1 MAKILVVDDED
12 NVRLLIEEELTDS
25 GHIIES
31 VESAQKA
38 LDFLK
43 KENEIDL
50 ICTDIEMPDM
60 NGLELA
66 GEIRKKY
73 PEKKIILLTAYSHYK
88 SEMASWA
95 ADAYVVK
102 SMDLTELKDT
112 IQNLM
117 KL

>member
-1 MAKILVVDDED
+1 MARILIVDDED
-12 NVRLLIEEELTDS
+12 NVRLLIKEELEDAGYEITD
-25 GHIIES
+25 EP
-31 VESAQKA
+31 SAKKA
-38 LDFLK
+38 LTLLK
-43 KENEIDL
+43 EDSNFDI

-73 PEKKIILLTAYSHYK
+73 SDKKIILLTAYSHYK

-112 IQNLM
+112 IQNL
-117 KL
+117 LEL

>member
-1 MAKILVVDDED
+1 MAKILIVDDED
-12 NVRLLIEEELTDS
+12 NVRLLIKEELEDS
-25 GHIIES
+25 GYDVETIET
-31 VESAQKA
+31 AKKA
-38 LDFLK
+38 LDFIK
-43 KENEIDL
+43 TNDDIDL
-50 ICTDIEMPDM
+50 ICTDIEMPDI

-112 IQNLM
+112 IQNLL